1 MIAWKPPQV
10 ENMPKRKD
18 PAKTEKFFSERKAIF
33 LGVVSTAHLIGNR
46 IGRRQADDLRIKGSW
61 LFIRASVTA
70 HSVSQLF
77 EPAPTGFGKAVY
89 LDHSSIAVLCR
100 ALIENIA
107 VLLYIADTTITA
119 DEWQCRMH
127 LVDLHDFVNRR
138 AFISRI
144 PYESAV
150 KDPTKLLAEL
160 QRRLAVNPF
169 FKALPARTQ
178 KRLLEGEEMFL
189 YGRHNAMLKLGWG
202 EDLTRAIYKY
212 LSNQAHSLA
221 MSFHRT
227 EANKV
232 YEQGSTYPKAIAG
245 FAAEF
250 GYKALGVGCLRM
262 LELFPDTELAFD
274 PAVLAAFK
282 KEYTPTP

>member
-1 MIAWKPPQV
+1 
-10 ENMPKRKD
+10 MPKGRD
-18 PAKTEKFFSERKAIF
+18 PARTEKFFSERKTLF
-33 LGVVSTAHLIGNR
+33 RGVVRNAHLIGNR
-46 IGRRQADDLRIKGSW
+46 IGQRQTEDLRIRGSW
-61 LFIRASVTA
+61 LFMRASITA
-70 HSVSQLF
+70 HSITQLF
-77 EPAPTGFGKAVY
+77 DPAPTGFGKFVY
-89 LDHSSIAVLCR
+89 LDHPSIAVLCR

-107 VLLYIADTTITA
+107 VLLYISDTTISA

-127 LVDLHDFVNRR
+127 LVDLHDFVNRQ

-144 PYESAV
+144 PYTSTMKNPE
-150 KDPTKLLAEL
+150 KLFAEL
-160 QRRLAVNPF
+160 QSRVADNAFFKTLAV
-169 FKALPARTQ
+169 RTQ

-202 EDLTRAIYKY
+202 EDLTRGIYKY

-227 EANKV
+227 QANNA
-232 YEQGSTYPKAIAG
+232 YEQGSTYAKVVAG
-245 FAAEF
+245 FSAEF

-262 LELFPDTELAFD
+262 LELFPDTELAFE
-274 PAVLAAFK
+274 PAVLTAFK